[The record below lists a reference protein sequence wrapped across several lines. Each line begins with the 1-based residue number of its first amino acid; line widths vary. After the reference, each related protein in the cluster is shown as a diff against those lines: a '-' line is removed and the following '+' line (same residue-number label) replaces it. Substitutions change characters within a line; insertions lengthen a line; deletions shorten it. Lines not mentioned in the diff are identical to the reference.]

1 MLFPEG
7 VCDGRME
14 ANSRDRQR
22 PNCMTNTNPLPLVL
36 DALEDLKARN
46 ISTLDVREIT
56 SVTDTMVIASGTSG
70 QHARAISDHLVETMK
85 QHGHEPIG
93 VEGKEAADWILV
105 DLGDVLV
112 HVMSP
117 ASREFYDLERLWN
130 TPVAARSGASEE
142 S

>member
-1 MLFPEG
+1 
-7 VCDGRME
+7 
-14 ANSRDRQR
+14 
-22 PNCMTNTNPLPLVL
+22 MTNPNTELLPRVL
-36 DALEDLKARN
+36 ETLDDLKARN
-46 ISTLDVREIT
+46 VATLDVRDVT

-70 QHARAISDHLVETMK
+70 QHAKAISDHLVETMK
-85 QHGHEPIG
+85 DQGHEPLG

-117 ASREFYDLERLWN
+117 ASREFYDLERLWSMPAD
-130 TPVAARSGASEE
+130 TRDSAREE

>member
-1 MLFPEG
+1 
-7 VCDGRME
+7 
-14 ANSRDRQR
+14 
-22 PNCMTNTNPLPLVL
+22 MTNQDSELLALTIN
-36 DALEDLKARN
+36 ALEDLKARN
-46 ISTLDVREIT
+46 IATLDVREIT

-85 QHGHEPIG
+85 HHDREPVG
-93 VEGKEAADWILV
+93 VEGKEAAEWILV

-130 TPVAARSGASEE
+130 TPVADWNGASEE

>member
-1 MLFPEG
+1 MTQSTTDML
-7 VCDGRME
+7 
-14 ANSRDRQR
+14 AQ
-22 PNCMTNTNPLPLVL
+22 VL

-46 ISTLDVREIT
+46 IATLDVRTLT

-70 QHARAISDHLVETMK
+70 QHAKAISEPLVESMK
-85 QHGHEPIG
+85 TRGWEPLG
-93 VEGKEAADWILV
+93 VEGKAAAEWILV

-130 TPVAARSGASEE
+130 MPAEIRDSAREE